1 MGRFGEGAQAIDN
14 NGFKRMND
22 FFLFYFYLVANFVT
36 SFAMIVLTAFILFR
50 IKRFELRQNT
60 DDFQV
65 GRPTATVGWRQ
76 NKAGYTATLVACGW
90 AGAVLE
96 KVTRASGQEPYAQKA
111 QKRRKSK
118 KGTNRPTDRP
128 IT

>member
-1 MGRFGEGAQAIDN
+1 
-14 NGFKRMND
+14 MND

-65 GRPTATVGWRQ
+65 GRPTAIVGWRQ
-76 NKAGYTATLVACGW
+76 SKAGYTATLVACGW

-96 KVTRASGQEPYAQKA
+96 KLTRTSGQEQYAQKA
-111 QKRRKSK
+111 QKRRKK
-118 KGTNRPTDRP
+118 K
-128 IT
+128 